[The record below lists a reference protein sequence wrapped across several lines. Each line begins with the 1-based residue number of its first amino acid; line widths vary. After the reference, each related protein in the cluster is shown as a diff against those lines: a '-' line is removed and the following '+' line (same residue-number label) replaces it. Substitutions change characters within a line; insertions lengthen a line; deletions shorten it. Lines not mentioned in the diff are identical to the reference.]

1 MLPRDENTIDP
12 NQQKLRL
19 AGDVAVWPVRER
31 GELVYR
37 LEIPSLHKFYRVG
50 YEEYVLISLLDGQ
63 TTLPQACGLAAAK
76 RKHRAP
82 TTQQA
87 VEIAQW
93 LVQNELAHPSGS
105 PAPVRQLTQKRS
117 QEKTLGWLSKL
128 NPFWMKIPLA
138 RSSPKRPTSLV
149 DSAADGLKFLF
160 STWAVCLGCLVIF
173 AGLLGLIANWSEIVS
188 TATSVVS
195 PSNWIWLLLTWVML
209 KVIHEWGHAAAC
221 RWHGGNISEAG
232 IVLVLFAPL
241 AYVDVSSCWRINSR
255 WRRIGISAAG
265 MYVEWIIAAIGI
277 LLLSQ
282 TDSPSTAQV
291 LQNLIFAAGISTLL
305 FNANVLMR
313 FDGYFILADL
323 IDVPNFYAESMSEL
337 RRLIKRHAFGLS
349 VPPGNFV
356 GWRIATL
363 RFYGVAAIIW
373 KVLICFTLGM
383 AAATMFSG
391 AGLVLSFLGAAMW
404 LGNPAKQFALFLR
417 QTSSRDLACCVRGC
431 GVLSITT
438 AMAFAVIFFAP
449 MPTSVR
455 TPAVV
460 RFVPDS
466 IVRSAADGFI
476 RRVHVSDQANVN
488 QGDVLVE
495 LENPELRQRLVSL
508 ETQLAQNTIHRRGA
522 QQASDA
528 SLGQVLRERADSL
541 NKQIAS
547 VQTQVDALRLV
558 ANRSGQVHARNLK
571 QRVGTMVQD
580 GDELFTIAQDH
591 QKEILAIVH
600 QDHVRVARR
609 SVGKSVPLRTASFRK
624 IAGTVDLVEPLAKVH
639 LDAPSLSAIHGGPL
653 AVRPRSSQND
663 SDARHGQLLQ
673 PHFSSRISI
682 DPQTA
687 RSLPAGMRL
696 NASMGYRTDSIATR
710 LRVAITR
717 LWQAKSTKQ

>member
-232 IVLVLFAPL
+232 IVLV
-241 AYVDVSSCWRINSR
+241 R
-255 WRRIGISAAG
+255 
-265 MYVEWIIAAIGI
+265 
-277 LLLSQ
+277 
-282 TDSPSTAQV
+282 
-291 LQNLIFAAGISTLL
+291 
-305 FNANVLMR
+305 
-313 FDGYFILADL
+313 
-323 IDVPNFYAESMSEL
+323 SEL
-337 RRLIKRHAFGLS
+337 
-349 VPPGNFV
+349 
-356 GWRIATL
+356 T
-363 RFYGVAAIIW
+363 
-373 KVLICFTLGM
+373 
-383 AAATMFSG
+383 
-391 AGLVLSFLGAAMW
+391 
-404 LGNPAKQFALFLR
+404 
-417 QTSSRDLACCVRGC
+417 
-431 GVLSITT
+431 
-438 AMAFAVIFFAP
+438 
-449 MPTSVR
+449 
-455 TPAVV
+455 
-460 RFVPDS
+460 
-466 IVRSAADGFI
+466 
-476 RRVHVSDQANVN
+476 
-488 QGDVLVE
+488 
-495 LENPELRQRLVSL
+495 
-508 ETQLAQNTIHRRGA
+508 
-522 QQASDA
+522 
-528 SLGQVLRERADSL
+528 
-541 NKQIAS
+541 
-547 VQTQVDALRLV
+547 
-558 ANRSGQVHARNLK
+558 
-571 QRVGTMVQD
+571 
-580 GDELFTIAQDH
+580 
-591 QKEILAIVH
+591 
-600 QDHVRVARR
+600 
-609 SVGKSVPLRTASFRK
+609 
-624 IAGTVDLVEPLAKVH
+624 
-639 LDAPSLSAIHGGPL
+639 
-653 AVRPRSSQND
+653 
-663 SDARHGQLLQ
+663 
-673 PHFSSRISI
+673 
-682 DPQTA
+682 
-687 RSLPAGMRL
+687 
-696 NASMGYRTDSIATR
+696 
-710 LRVAITR
+710 
-717 LWQAKSTKQ
+717 